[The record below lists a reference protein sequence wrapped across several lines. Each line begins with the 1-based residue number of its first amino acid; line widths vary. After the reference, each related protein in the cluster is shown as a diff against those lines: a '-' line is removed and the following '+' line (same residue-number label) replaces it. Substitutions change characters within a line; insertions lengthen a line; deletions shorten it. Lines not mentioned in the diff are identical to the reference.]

1 MTMMMNATSTL
12 LATGNGSLPTE
23 QLVMLPPFQHNEPQH
38 HQLTLE
44 TAKVI
49 VSSADIFEQA
59 LKESGRSYDPNL
71 PLQFAMASHTAS
83 CDIYAREQAEKR
95 GYFYDNFQR
104 GIDREI
110 SEEQHQETIT
120 CMQEEPGWSRELDD
134 ARDRGRAAIS
144 TAIIHAIAFIVLVK
158 LAPIFF
164 LVFVQNE
171 GKSLTVI
178 AAEIIGTVSLER

>member
-1 MTMMMNATSTL
+1 MTMMMNATSKS
-12 LATGNGSLPTE
+12 LANE
-23 QLVMLPPFQHNEPQH
+23 QLAHLPCFQHNEPEH
-38 HQLTLE
+38 HQLTLQ
-44 TAKVI
+44 TAKAI
-49 VSSADIFEQA
+49 VSSADVMEQA
-59 LKESGRSYDPNL
+59 LRESGRSYDPNL
-71 PLQFAMASHTAS
+71 PLQFAMASYTAS
-83 CDIYAREQAEKR
+83 CEIYARDQAERR

-144 TAIIHAIAFIVLVK
+144 TAIIQAIALIVLVK
-158 LAPIFF
+158 LAPILF

-171 GKSLTVI
+171 GRSLTVI
-178 AAEIIGTVSLER
+178 VGEIIGTVSLER